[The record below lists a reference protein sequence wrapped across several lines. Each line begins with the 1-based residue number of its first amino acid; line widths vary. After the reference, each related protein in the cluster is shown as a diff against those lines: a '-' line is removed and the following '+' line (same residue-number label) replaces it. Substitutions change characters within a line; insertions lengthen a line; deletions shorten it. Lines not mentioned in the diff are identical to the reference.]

1 MKKLLYLILPALII
15 SCSSNQTGEDSA
27 AANTPEKIKGQV
39 ILTQEQIAVS
49 EIETE
54 KLSKQNISETIKCTG
69 TTEIPPENIATVSPA
84 ISGFVKDLN
93 FLAGEFVRKG
103 DILATL
109 QHPDFIKLQQQ
120 YLEAK
125 SQVEYFQAEYKRQG
139 ELTVENAASI
149 KKMQKAK
156 ADYLTSK
163 AIYESLK
170 SQLEL
175 LGIHTDRVEKG
186 DFENEFRLIAP
197 ISGVVSALN
206 ANKGKLVSPDVFV
219 YEIVNDEMLYLKFK
233 VFERDIPRV
242 KVGQKIVF
250 WPLNDNYKFEAKV
263 QRVGIMV
270 HDTDRSTKVH
280 SKIDNK
286 NKALK
291 AGMYLNAS
299 IYISERESYTIP
311 SEAIVNYMGDDY
323 VFVKNNETFNLK
335 KINKG
340 IEQNNFTEIINPDES
355 ILKSEIVTSGNY
367 YLISKLE
374 TDE

>member
-1 MKKLLYLILPALII
+1 MKKLLYLILPALLI

-27 AANTPEKIKGQV
+27 ATTRTEKTQGQV
-39 ILTQEQIAVS
+39 ILTQEQIEVS
-49 EIETE
+49 EIETG

-69 TTEIPPENIATVSPA
+69 TTKIPPENVATVSPA
-84 ISGFVKDLN
+84 INGFVKDLN
-93 FLAGEFVRKG
+93 YLAGDFVKKG
-103 DILATL
+103 AILATL

-125 SQVEYFQAEYKRQG
+125 SQVEYFQAEYQRQG

-156 ADYLTSK
+156 ADYLTSEANYK
-163 AIYESLK
+163 SLK

-175 LGIHTDRVEKG
+175 VGINTGLVEKD
-186 DFENEFRLIAP
+186 DFANEFKLMAP

-206 ANKGKLVSPDVFV
+206 ANKGKLVSPEDFV
-219 YEIVNDEMLYLKFK
+219 YEIVNDEKLYLSFK
-233 VFERDIPRV
+233 VFERDIPRI
-242 KVGQKIVF
+242 KVGQKVVF
-250 WPLNDNYKFEAKV
+250 WPLNDHYKFEAKI

-270 HDTDRSTKVH
+270 HDTDRSTMVH
-280 SKIDNK
+280 STADNK

-311 SEAIVNYMGDDY
+311 SEAIVEYMGDDY
-323 VFVKNNETFNLK
+323 VFVKNNETFTLK
-335 KINKG
+335 KIDKG
-340 IEQNNFTEIINPDES
+340 IEQNNFTEIIDPDES
-355 ILKSEIVTSGNY
+355 IIKSEIVTRGNY

-374 TDE
+374 TEE